1 MIQRSEYQKSLEEL
15 QQDILKMG
23 GLVEENISR
32 AVDSLAKQDL
42 ESADK
47 VFAVE
52 EEIDKLERKIE
63 ETCLRLIATQ
73 QPMAK
78 DLRKIASAFKIIT
91 DLERMGDYSVD
102 IAKVTKRIGKDKLI
116 KPLID
121 LPQMARIVQ
130 EMAKNSLDAYVA
142 EDVELAKAV
151 GKDDDKV
158 DAYHKQIFRE
168 LLVLMM
174 ENPRTIDQATNLL
187 FVSRSLERIADHATN
202 ISESVIYLVSGK
214 RIDLNE

>member
-1 MIQRSEYQKSLEEL
+1 MIQRGEYQKFLEEL
-15 QQDILKMG
+15 QRDILKMG
-23 GLVEENISR
+23 GLVEENIFR

-78 DLRKIASAFKIIT
+78 DLRKIASALKIIT

-102 IAKVTKRIGKDKLI
+102 IAKVTKRIGKEKLI

-130 EMAKNSLDAYVA
+130 GMVKNSLDAYVA

-174 ENPRTIDQATNLL
+174 ENPRTITQATNLL

-202 ISESVIYLVSGK
+202 IGESVIYLVSGK

>member
-1 MIQRSEYQKSLEEL
+1 MIQRSEFHNALEEL
-15 QQDILKMG
+15 QQDILRMG
-23 GLVEENISR
+23 SLVEENIAR
-32 AVDSLAKQDL
+32 AVDSLARQDL
-42 ESADK
+42 LMAEK
-47 VFAVE
+47 VFEVE
-52 EEIDKLERKIE
+52 ESIDKLELHIE

-102 IAKVTKRIGKDKLI
+102 IAKVTRRIGEEKLI

-121 LPQMARIVQ
+121 LPHMAAMV
-130 EMAKNSLDAYVA
+130 EAMVKNSLDAYVTENMTMA
-142 EDVELAKAV
+142 RSV
-151 GKDDDKV
+151 GKADDEV
-158 DAYHKQIFRE
+158 DALHKQIFRE

-174 ENPRTIDQATNLL
+174 ENPRTINQATNLL

-202 ISESVIYLVSGK
+202 ISESVIYLVTGK
-214 RIDLNE
+214 RVDLNE